1 MNFSQKELI
10 SAKAVEL
17 GADMAA
23 ETQKF
28 LPMVAEAQR
37 PKAHSRWHI
46 SRGHWLAIMGITVI
60 PVSIFRLKALLTE
73 PGSSLQQVL
82 EPIAL
87 LSSLTFS
94 FTITAVLYLGNLWFI
109 RYLDDRLPWQGH
121 ALQRLPV
128 QVAWAI
134 LYSGGTMAVFYTG
147 FASIAPGAGRSAEAI
162 FRNVYIA
169 IVITLIVMAILEGLS
184 FFRHWRQ
191 SRLEAEQLQRANLQA
206 RFEVLCNQVR
216 PHFLFNSLNVL
227 SSLVHKDPELAE
239 DFIEQLSEVYRY
251 VLDTANQN
259 LVTVEQDVQALE
271 AYFFLQQT
279 RYGADSLQFRNE
291 LNGDARQAWIPPL
304 TLQML
309 AENAVK
315 HNVASE
321 QKPLKLTLSCA
332 AGHFLRLTNN
342 KQKRTDQHPST
353 GVGLLNLKSRFGLVN
368 ERLPVFQ
375 EEPDTFN
382 AYIPLIN

>member
-1 MNFSQKELI
+1 ML
-10 SAKAVEL
+10 
-17 GADMAA
+17 
-23 ETQKF
+23 
-28 LPMVAEAQR
+28 R
-37 PKAHSRWHI
+37 
-46 SRGHWLAIMGITVI
+46 
-60 PVSIFRLKALLTE
+60 
-73 PGSSLQQVL
+73 
-82 EPIAL
+82 
-87 LSSLTFS
+87 
-94 FTITAVLYLGNLWFI
+94 
-109 RYLDDRLPWQGH
+109 
-121 ALQRLPV
+121 
-128 QVAWAI
+128 
-134 LYSGGTMAVFYTG
+134 
-147 FASIAPGAGRSAEAI
+147 
-162 FRNVYIA
+162 
-169 IVITLIVMAILEGLS
+169 
-184 FFRHWRQ
+184 
-191 SRLEAEQLQRANLQA
+191 
-206 RFEVLCNQVR
+206 NQVR
-216 PHFLFNSLNVL
+216 PNFLFNSLNVL

-353 GVGLLNLKSRFGLVN
+353 SVGLQNLKSRFALVN

-382 AYIPLIN
+382 AYIPIIN